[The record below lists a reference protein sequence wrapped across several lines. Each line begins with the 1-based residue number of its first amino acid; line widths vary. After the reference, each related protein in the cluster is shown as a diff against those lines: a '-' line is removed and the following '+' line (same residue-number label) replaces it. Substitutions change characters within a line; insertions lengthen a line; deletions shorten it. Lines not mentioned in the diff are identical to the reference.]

1 MIGESENKS
10 SPRSCGERGDT
21 EKKQVLPQR
30 RGDAEKNQRRK
41 EIGPRFRYLGELIPN
56 QVFIQNLSKTSQAN
70 YTVKSGPRPWTYFG
84 YIAPGVT
91 QAIYVQWPTSV
102 ALFTND
108 SGGGVNI
115 KIYGDGIFPVPPGT
129 EEE

>member
-1 MIGESENKS
+1 M
-10 SPRSCGERGDT
+10 T
-21 EKKQVLPQR
+21 
-30 RGDAEKNQRRK
+30 AEDNSIILSGQSKRL
-41 EIGPRFRYLGELIPN
+41 RYLGELIPN

-84 YIAPGVT
+84 YVAPGGT

-102 ALFTND
+102 ALFANS

-115 KIYGDGIFPVPPGT
+115 KVYGDGIFPVPPGT
-129 EEE
+129 DEE